1 VDLWVGGLA
10 ENTRTNISI
19 VGPTFKCLIENQ
31 FYQLKTGDRFY
42 YENAPSSSLGTSTT
56 AFSLG

>member
-1 VDLWVGGLA
+1 MDLWVGGLA
-10 ENTRTNISI
+10 ENTGTNSSI

-42 YENAPSSSLGTSTT
+42 YENAPSSSLGTSKT